1 MTVHEKATPE
11 RPVSGE
17 RVRLDSLTALRFAA
31 ALLVFVFHIYV
42 YVWFTGGDLEQDP
55 VGAVA
60 LRLSLAGVSFFFLLS
75 GFVLTWSAR
84 EGDTPRAFLRRRLA
98 KIYPNHALTWVVALA
113 LLLWTGQQ
121 VGALRALSTLLLVE
135 AWIPHP
141 EVQSGVNPV
150 SWSLACELF
159 FYLCFPYL
167 HRLIAMIR
175 PERLWYWAAGCLAA
189 IALVPLLVMAV
200 TPAEPKGGALQMTLL
215 QTWLTYNFPPLRLL
229 EFVLGILLARIVITG
244 RWYPKRFRYA
254 LIAIPLAYV
263 AALQVV
269 FPYLVTALLVVPLAM
284 LVLASAHA
292 DVTGSP
298 GLRRRSWIWLGDIS
312 FAFYMT
318 HVLVILYLHRLLD
331 PEGDAGVAA
340 DIGYTASY
348 LVIAVLSSWLLYGVV
363 ERPAMRRW
371 GSSRGR
377 RTTAP

>member
-1 MTVHEKATPE
+1 VTVHEKATLG
-11 RPVSGE
+11 RVSGE

-31 ALLVFVFHIYV
+31 ALSVFVFHIFV

-55 VGAVA
+55 VGTLG
-60 LRLSLAGVSFFFLLS
+60 LRLALAGVSFFFLLS

-98 KIYPNHALTWVVALA
+98 KIYPNHALTWAVALA

-135 AWIPHP
+135 AWIPDP
-141 EVQSGVNPV
+141 QVQSGVNPV

-167 HRLIAMIR
+167 HRLIARIR
-175 PERLWYWAAGCLAA
+175 PERLWYWAAGCFAA

-200 TPAEPKGGALQMTLL
+200 TPAEPKLPGSGATLL
-215 QTWLTYNFPPLRLL
+215 QTWLTYNFPPVRLL
-229 EFVLGILLARIVITG
+229 EFVLGIVLARIVITG
-244 RWYPKRFRYA
+244 RWYPKRFRHA
-254 LIAIPLAYV
+254 LIAIPLGF
-263 AALQVV
+263 AAAVQVV
-269 FPYLVTALLVVPLAM
+269 FPYLVTAILVVPLAL
-284 LVLASAHA
+284 LVLAAAHA
-292 DVTGSP
+292 DITGSR

-318 HVLVILYLHRLLD
+318 HLLVILYLHRLVD
-331 PEGDAGVAA
+331 PEGNASVAA

-348 LVIAVLSSWLLYGVV
+348 LVIAVLMSWLLYRVV
-363 ERPAMRRW
+363 ERPVMRRW

-377 RTTAP
+377 RTAAR